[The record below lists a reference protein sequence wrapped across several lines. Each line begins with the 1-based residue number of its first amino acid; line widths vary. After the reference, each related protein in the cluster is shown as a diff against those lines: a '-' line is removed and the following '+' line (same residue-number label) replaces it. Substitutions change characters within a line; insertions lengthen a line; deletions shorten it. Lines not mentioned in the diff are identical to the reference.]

1 MILNIYYTKNER
13 RINVWQG
20 VQPQNWGYARSVY
33 YCEELIRGR
42 STMTSHILNKK
53 QQFYKNKMRLM
64 ALKDIG

>member
-1 MILNIYYTKNER
+1 MSDKEFSHKIGATLAQCIT
-13 RINVWQG
+13 V
-20 VQPQNWGYARSVY
+20 
-33 YCEELIRGR
+33 EELIRGR